1 LRMRIILSIL
11 LGGWAAASPA
21 AVWVGHEGGLRHYSN
36 DGELVRDYRD
46 YRRPIS
52 LLYDEERKRLWF
64 LDAYDYKLVCLDVEA
79 GREVLTVPNAAHAPA
94 VGTSDLGVYLLEK
107 KPFEPS
113 LALDPTDGS
122 VWVADFYGHEIA
134 KYGADGKEV
143 FRSGAFHEPFA
154 VAVLGD
160 CYAWVAG
167 GIRTLSLVGPQCDT
181 RQTMTGVSEARDL
194 AFDAERDLV
203 WVADYRNNR
212 VFAINRD
219 GRLKRKITGVEL
231 PERLAVDSE
240 RGTVWVATHYAGVV
254 KISADAEKITASIPE
269 PDSIAAIAVAGDGK
283 LWVAYNETEEIVCLS
298 PAGEEVAKIKR
309 VNGPTGVAAD

>member
-1 LRMRIILSIL
+1 MMKRFISAL
-11 LGGWAAASPA
+11 LASLAAASQA
-21 AVWVGHEGGLRHYSN
+21 AVWVGFEGGLRQYTN
-36 DGELVRDYRD
+36 EGELVRDYGD

-52 LLYDEERKRLWF
+52 LTYDAERRRLWF
-64 LDAYDYKLVCLDVEA
+64 LDAYDYKLVCFDAEA
-79 GREVLTVPNAAHAPA
+79 GREILTVRDAAHAPA

-113 LALDPTDGS
+113 LALDATDGS
-122 VWVADFYGHEIA
+122 VWVADFYGHEVA
-134 KYGADGKEV
+134 KYGGDGNEV

-181 RQTMTGVSEARDL
+181 RQTMTGVNEARDL
-194 AFDAERDLV
+194 AFDGERDLV

-231 PERLAVDSE
+231 PERLAVDAE
-240 RGTVWVATHYAGVV
+240 RGTVWVATHYSGIV

-269 PDSIAAIAVAGDGK
+269 PESVAALAVAGDGK
-283 LWVAYNETEEIVCLS
+283 LWVAYDKTEEIVCFS
-298 PAGEEVAKIKR
+298 PAGDKLLTIKR

>member
-1 LRMRIILSIL
+1 MRIFLSIL
-11 LGGWAAASPA
+11 LAGWAAASQS
-21 AVWVGHEGGLRHYSN
+21 AVWVGYEGGLRHYSN
-36 DGELVRDYRD
+36 EGELVRDYRD

-52 LLYDEERKRLWF
+52 LLYDAERTRLWF
-64 LDAYDYKLVCLDVEA
+64 LDAYDYKLVCLDAEA
-79 GREVLTVPNAAHAPA
+79 GREIFAIPNAAHAPA
-94 VGTSDLGVYLLEK
+94 VGTSDLGIYLLEK

-122 VWVADFYGHEIA
+122 VWVADFYGHEVA
-134 KYGADGKEV
+134 KYDQDGKEV
-143 FRSGAFHEPFA
+143 FRSAAFHEPFA

-160 CYAWVAG
+160 CSAWVAG

-181 RQTMTGVSEARDL
+181 RQSMSGVNEARDL

-219 GRLKRKITGVEL
+219 GRLKRRITGVEL

-240 RGTVWVATHYAGVV
+240 RGAVWVGTSYAGIV

-269 PDSIAAIAVAGDGK
+269 PGSIAALAVASDGK

-298 PAGEEVAKIKR
+298 PTGEELTKIKR